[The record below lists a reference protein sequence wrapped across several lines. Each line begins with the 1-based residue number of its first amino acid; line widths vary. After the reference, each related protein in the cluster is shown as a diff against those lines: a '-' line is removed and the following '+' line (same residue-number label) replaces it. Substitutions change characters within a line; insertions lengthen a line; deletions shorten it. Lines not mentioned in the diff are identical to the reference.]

1 VDPNDLDTEG
11 QTPLMRAAA
20 AGDRERVTALL
31 ADGADPSLVDGTG
44 ETALLKAAAG
54 GHRGVY
60 ELLLPWAEDEERDTA
75 LAYLTASGKTNGP
88 PSEGPS
94 RTRSAV
100 ATIAARTAKFFG
112 HEEPAERV
120 ERVERAEKHRKR

>member
-1 VDPNDLDTEG
+1 VDPNDLDAEG

-20 AGDRERVTALL
+20 AGDLEQVTALL

-54 GHRGVY
+54 AHRGVY
-60 ELLLPWAEDEERDTA
+60 ELLLPWADEEERATA
-75 LAYLTASGKTNGP
+75 IAYLAAAGKTNGP

-94 RTRSAV
+94 RTRSTV
-100 ATIAARTAKFFG
+100 VTLAARTAKFFG
-112 HEEPAERV
+112 HEEPSERV